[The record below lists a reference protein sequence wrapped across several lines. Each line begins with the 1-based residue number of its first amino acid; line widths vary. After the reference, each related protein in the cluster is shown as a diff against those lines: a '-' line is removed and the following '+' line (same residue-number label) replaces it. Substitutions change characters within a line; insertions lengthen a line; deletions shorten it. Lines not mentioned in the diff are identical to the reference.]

1 MDIAVERRYCAWRLV
16 RWVFA
21 CAVEVTR
28 RSDSEGGAGPRAANG
43 NGAKW
48 QKYAMTL
55 SCDPRRRGVRCG
67 RCKRCR
73 CATRMLRLSR
83 WAVACAVWGALLRG
97 PGGRG
102 ACRRRAVR
110 SRRAGAACELG
121 TCYLELA
128 RTGRTDSFIFIT
140 SESSESKHEPRSLC
154 TMQHTIKVRSSCSIR
169 LCLVSRITSASRP

>member
-43 NGAKW
+43 NGTKW

-55 SCDPRRRGVRCG
+55 SCDPRRRGVRYG

-97 PGGRG
+97 PGSRG

-128 RTGRTDSFIFIT
+128 RTGRGGARGGDSVSLVNVTLLSIIMWRCLM
-140 SESSESKHEPRSLC
+140 PRA
-154 TMQHTIKVRSSCSIR
+154 R
-169 LCLVSRITSASRP
+169 LERMVPSRHGHV